1 MQSVHSTVETMI
13 HDDNLMRSLLD
24 QPHEPAVIRVSVFQV
39 MFDDLARGTLSSL
52 LVSQYFDV
60 PVIG

>member
-1 MQSVHSTVETMI
+1 
-13 HDDNLMRSLLD
+13 MRSLLD